1 MIYQL
6 DDAQVQ
12 YDPNNCFIADSADVI
27 GSVTLGESVSVWFHA
42 VVRADTSPVVVGA
55 RTNVQ
60 DGAVLHADPGYPLT
74 IGQDVTI
81 GHKAVVHGCTIG
93 DGSLIGIN
101 AVVLNGATV
110 GKHCLIGANALVPEG
125 MKVPDGSLVIGSP
138 GKVKRQLTEAEIQ
151 GLVDSAEHY
160 AKNGERFR
168 EGLIPKL
175 DSV

>member
-6 DDAQVQ
+6 NEAHVQ
-12 YDPNNCFIADSADVI
+12 YDPSNCFIADSAAVI
-27 GSVTLGESVSVWFHA
+27 GSVTLEASVSVWFHT
-42 VVRADTSPVVVGA
+42 VVRGDTSPIFVGS

-101 AVVLNGATV
+101 AVILNGATV
-110 GKHCLIGANALVPEG
+110 GKNCLIGANALIPEG
-125 MKVPDGSLVIGSP
+125 MNIPDGSLVIGSP
-138 GKVKRQLTEAEIQ
+138 GKVKRQLTEAEID
-151 GLVDSAEHY
+151 GLMASADHY
-160 AKNGERFR
+160 VKNGDRFR
-168 EGLIPKL
+168 KGLQIQG
-175 DSV
+175 